1 MVKKLLYFIVIA
13 AELFVDLML
22 MISLWDAGLYIPIAI
37 AAVAVLA
44 LSVWQVMLLR
54 KRTDASARRRIL
66 WNIIFAM
73 LIPAAVFF
81 ITYVVVAIAFIIA
94 FAA

>member
-1 MVKKLLYFIVIA
+1 MIKKLLYFIVIA

-37 AAVAVLA
+37 AAVALLA
-44 LSVWQVMLLR
+44 LSVWHVILLR
-54 KRTDASARRRIL
+54 KCMDAQIRRRIL
-66 WNIIFAM
+66 WNIIFVM
-73 LIPAAVFF
+73 LAPAAVFF

-94 FAA
+94 FAF

>member
-1 MVKKLLYFIVIA
+1 MMKKLLYLIVIA

-37 AAVAVLA
+37 AAMAVLA
-44 LSVWQVMLLR
+44 LSVWQVMLLH
-54 KRTDASARRRIL
+54 KRTDALARRRIL
-66 WNIIFAM
+66 WNIIFEM

>member
-1 MVKKLLYFIVIA
+1 MMKKLLYFIVIA

-37 AAVAVLA
+37 AAVAVPA
-44 LSVWQVMLLR
+44 LTVWQVILLR
-54 KRTDASARRRIL
+54 KRTDTLARKRIL
-66 WNIIFAM
+66 WNIIFVM
-73 LIPAAVFF
+73 LVPAAVFF